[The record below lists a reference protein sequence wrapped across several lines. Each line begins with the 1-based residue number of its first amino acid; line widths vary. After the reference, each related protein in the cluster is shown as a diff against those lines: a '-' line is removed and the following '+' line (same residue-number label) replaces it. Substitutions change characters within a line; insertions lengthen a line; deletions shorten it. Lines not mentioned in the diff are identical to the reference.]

1 MALEFFLRR
10 FSMILRVALIILC
23 CGALLSGA
31 SAYADLQLPYKAEGL
46 SKEQAA
52 AYLLERFAFGPRPDE
67 VEKVA
72 QMGPEKWLAQQLKGN
87 LPDAE
92 LDKRLEAFP
101 ALKMTQEEMAA
112 TYVQNGRIRRILQR
126 QGVIDAAKMER
137 KEMNEKISAYR
148 KEHGLRGYGLL
159 SNQELKGQKLMRA
172 VYSENQLV
180 EVMTDFWFNHFNV
193 TTRDGG
199 ARSRVLAY
207 ERDAIRPNV
216 LGEFRVI
223 LGATAK
229 HPAMLYYL
237 DNAQSR
243 MAPPEQRQQAK
254 PEPKKEV
261 ASGEMGMDG
270 GMDGDM
276 GGEMAKAPAKAPAK
290 AQTPPQRRR
299 KYGLNENYARELM
312 ELHTLGV
319 DGGYTQQDVT
329 EVARVLTGWA
339 AAPYGNGRKNI
350 AKQMANGNTNNIL
363 QGDFVFRKSWHDDKA
378 KVVLGEKFPAG
389 GGLEEGERVLDMLT
403 SHPSTAR
410 FISTK
415 LARRFVNDA
424 PSDDLIDEMA
434 ETFTKTNG
442 DIAAVMA
449 TLAQS
454 RVFWAEAKKRS
465 KMKSPFELAVS
476 SLRALEADVKNPQP
490 MMRWFDRMGEPL
502 YGYLPPT
509 GFPDYAESWANSG
522 TLIARMNFG
531 IHLAAG
537 RINGVTL
544 KRLPKDS
551 NSLTTE
557 KALAMYSKLL
567 LPAQDT
573 SAIASE
579 VKETVPADA
588 ERKEVQVISMLLGSP
603 EFQYR

>member
-1 MALEFFLRR
+1 
-10 FSMILRVALIILC
+10 
-23 CGALLSGA
+23 
-31 SAYADLQLPYKAEGL
+31 
-46 SKEQAA
+46 
-52 AYLLERFAFGPRPDE
+52 
-67 VEKVA
+67 
-72 QMGPEKWLAQQLKGN
+72 
-87 LPDAE
+87 
-92 LDKRLEAFP
+92 
-101 ALKMTQEEMAA
+101 MAA
-112 TYVQNGRIRRILQR
+112 VYLQNGRLRNMMKKEGI
-126 QGVIDAAKMER
+126 IDPAKTPR
-137 KEMNEKISAYR
+137 KEMNEKMKAYR
-148 KEHGLRGYGLL
+148 EKHGLRPYGVL
-159 SNQELKGQKLMRA
+159 SNQELKGQKVMRA
-172 VYSENQLV
+172 VYSENQLT

-199 ARSRVLAY
+199 ARSRTLSY

-216 LGEFRVI
+216 LGNFRTI

-243 MAPPEQRQQAK
+243 MAPPEQQNQPK
-254 PEPKKEV
+254 PEPVKEM
-261 ASGEMGMDG
+261 AAGEMGMDG
-270 GMDGDM
+270 GMDGGMM
-276 GGEMAKAPAKAPAK
+276 GETAKAPEKAPAK
-290 AQTPPQRRR
+290 AQTPPRRKR

-319 DGGYTQQDVT
+319 DGGYTQRDVT

-350 AKQMANGNTNNIL
+350 DKQIARGSKNIIR
-363 QGDFVFRKSWHDDKA
+363 QGEFVFRTSWHDQNA
-378 KVVLGEKFPAG
+378 KVVLGETFPAG
-389 GGLEEGERVLDMLT
+389 VGIEEGERVLDML
-403 SHPSTAR
+403 SKHPSTAR

-415 LARRFVNDA
+415 LARRFVNDV
-424 PSDDLIDEMA
+424 PSDDLIDQMA
-434 ETFTKTNG
+434 ETFTRTDG
-442 DIAAVMA
+442 DIAAVVA

-454 RVFWAEAKKRS
+454 RVFWVEAKKRS
-465 KMKSPFELAVS
+465 KMKSPFELVVS

-490 MMRWFDRMGEPL
+490 MMTWFNRMGEPL

-531 IHLAAG
+531 VRLATG

-544 KRLPKDS
+544 KRLPRDS
-551 NSLTTE
+551 DGLTTDE
-557 KALAMYSKLL
+557 ALAMYSKLL

-579 VKETVPADA
+579 VKETIPDDA

>member
-1 MALEFFLRR
+1 
-10 FSMILRVALIILC
+10 MILRVALAVLC
-23 CGALLSGA
+23 CGALLA
-31 SAYADLQLPYKAEGL
+31 VAPANADLQLPYKAEGL

-52 AYLLERFAFGPRPDE
+52 AYLLERFAFGARPGE

-72 QMGPEKWLAQQLKGN
+72 KMGPEKWLAQQLKGN

-172 VYSENQLV
+172 VYSENQLA

-199 ARSRVLAY
+199 ARSRTLSY

-216 LGEFRVI
+216 LGEFRTI

-254 PEPKKEV
+254 PEPKQEM

-276 GGEMAKAPAKAPAK
+276 GGEMAKAPEKAPAK

-350 AKQMANGNTNNIL
+350 AKQMANGNKNNIL

-537 RINGVTL
+537 RINGITL
-544 KRLPKDS
+544 KQLPENS
-551 NSLTTE
+551 GSLTTE
-557 KALAMYSKLL
+557 QALAMYSKLL

>member
-1 MALEFFLRR
+1 
-10 FSMILRVALIILC
+10 MILRFALAVLC
-23 CGALLSGA
+23 CGALLAGA
-31 SAYADLQLPYKAEGL
+31 TAEAGLKLPYKKEGL

-52 AYLLERFAFGPRPDE
+52 AYLLERFAFGPRPGE

-72 QMGPEKWLAQQLKGN
+72 KMGPEKWLALQLKGN

-101 ALKMTQEEMAA
+101 ALKMTQEKMAA
-112 TYVQNGRIRRILQR
+112 VYVQNGRIRRILQR

-148 KEHGLRGYGLL
+148 KEHGLRSYGLL

-172 VYSENQLV
+172 VYSENQLA

-199 ARSRVLAY
+199 ARSRTLSY

-216 LGEFRVI
+216 LGKFRVI

-350 AKQMANGNTNNIL
+350 EKAMANGNNNNIL

-389 GGLEEGERVLDMLT
+389 GGIEEGERVLDMLT

-531 IHLAAG
+531 IHLATG

-544 KRLPKDS
+544 KQLPENS
-551 NSLTTE
+551 GSLTTE
-557 KALAMYSKLL
+557 EALAMYSKLL

-573 SAIASE
+573 SAIVSE

-588 ERKEVQVISMLLGSP
+588 ERKDVQVISMLLGSP

>member
-1 MALEFFLRR
+1 MIFR
-10 FSMILRVALIILC
+10 FSLIVLC
-23 CGALLSGA
+23 CGALLAGT
-31 SAYADLQLPYKAEGL
+31 SANAELKLPYKKAGL

-52 AYLLERFAFGPRPDE
+52 AYLLERFAFGARPGE
-67 VEKVA
+67 VERVA
-72 QMGPEKWLAQQLKGN
+72 KMGPEKWLAQQLKGN

-92 LDKRLEAFP
+92 LEKRLKTFP
-101 ALKMTQEEMAA
+101 ALSMTLPEMYDV
-112 TYVQNGRIRRILQR
+112 YVQNGRLRNRMEKE
-126 QGVIDAAKMER
+126 GVIDDEKMPL
-137 KEMNEKISAYR
+137 KEINEKMKVYR
-148 KEHGLRGYGLL
+148 EKHGLRAYGLL
-159 SNQELKGQKLMRA
+159 SNQELKGQKVMRA
-172 VYSENQLV
+172 VYSENQLA
-180 EVMTDFWFNHFNV
+180 EVLTDFWFNHFNV

-216 LGEFRVI
+216 LGEFRTI

-243 MAPPEQRQQAK
+243 MPPPEQQNQPRPQ
-254 PEPKKEV
+254 PKKEV
-261 ASGEMGMDG
+261 AMGEMGMDG
-270 GMDGDM
+270 GMDGGMMGGEMM
-276 GGEMAKAPAKAPAK
+276 GGEMAKATPKPVAKPK
-290 AQTPPQRRR
+290 TPPRR

-329 EVARVLTGWA
+329 EVARVLTGWGA
-339 AAPYGNGRKNI
+339 MPYGNGRKNVKRAI
-350 AKQMANGNTNNIL
+350 ANGNKN
-363 QGDFVFRKSWHDDKA
+363 FVREGEFLFRKTWHDKKA
-378 KVVLGEKFPAG
+378 KVVLGETFPAG
-389 GGLEEGERVLDMLT
+389 GGIEEGERVLDMLT

-424 PSDDLIDEMA
+424 PSDDVIDEMA
-434 ETFTKTNG
+434 ATFTKTNG

-465 KMKSPFELAVS
+465 KMKSPLELAAS
-476 SLRALEADVKNPQP
+476 SLRALEADIRNPQP
-490 MMRWFDRMGEPL
+490 MMYWFDRMGEPL
-502 YGYLPPT
+502 YGYEPPT
-509 GFPDYAESWANSG
+509 GYPDYAESWANSG

-531 IHLAAG
+531 VRLATS
-537 RINGVTL
+537 RIRGIVL
-544 KRLPKDS
+544 KRLPRES
-551 NSLTTE
+551 EHSPTTE
-557 KALAMYSKLL
+557 QALAMYSKLL

-573 SAIASE
+573 SAIAAE
-579 VKETVPADA
+579 VKETIPADA
-588 ERKEVQVISMLLGSP
+588 RRKDMQVVSMLIGSP

>member
-1 MALEFFLRR
+1 MTLRFALIVLCC
-10 FSMILRVALIILC
+10 VALL
-23 CGALLSGA
+23 GVAPTNA
-31 SAYADLQLPYKAEGL
+31 ELPYKAEGL

-52 AYLLERFAFGPRPDE
+52 AYLLERFAFGPRPGE

-72 QMGPEKWLAQQLKGN
+72 QMGPEKWLAQQLAGN
-87 LPDAE
+87 LPETE

-101 ALKMTQEEMAA
+101 ALKLTQAEMQAI
-112 TYVQNGRIRRILQR
+112 YVQNGRIRRILQR
-126 QGVIDAAKMER
+126 EGVIDAAKMDR
-137 KEMNEKISAYR
+137 KEMNKKISAYR
-148 KEHGLRGYGLL
+148 KKHGLRAYNALY
-159 SNQELKGQKLMRA
+159 NQELRGQKVMRA
-172 VYSENQLV
+172 VYSENQLT
-180 EVMTDFWFNHFNV
+180 EVLTDFWFNHFNV

-199 ARSRVLAY
+199 ARSHVLSY

-216 LGEFRVI
+216 LGKFRVI

-237 DNAQSR
+237 DNIQSR
-243 MAPPEQRQQAK
+243 MAPPSERNQPR
-254 PEPKKEV
+254 PKQEM

-270 GMDGDM
+270 GMV
-276 GGEMAKAPAKAPAK
+276 GGEAKAPAK
-290 AQTPPQRRR
+290 AQTPPKNKR

-339 AAPYGNGRKNI
+339 AMPYNNARKNLEKQI
-350 AKQMANGNTNNIL
+350 AKGSNKVIREGE
-363 QGDFVFRKSWHDDKA
+363 FVFRRDWHDKNA
-378 KVVLGEKFPAG
+378 KVVLGETFPAAG
-389 GGLEEGERVLDMLT
+389 GIEEGERVLDML
-403 SHPSTAR
+403 SKHSSTAH

-415 LARRFVNDA
+415 LARRFINDSPPEA
-424 PSDDLIDEMA
+424 LIERMA
-434 ETFTKTNG
+434 NTFRKTDG

-454 RVFWAEAKKRS
+454 REFWVEAKKRS
-465 KMKSPFELAVS
+465 KMKSPFELVVS

-490 MMRWFDRMGEPL
+490 MMQWFNRMGEPL

-531 IHLAAG
+531 VHLATG
-537 RINGVTL
+537 KIRGIEL
-544 KRLPKDS
+544 KRLSRDS
-551 NSLTTE
+551 GDLTTDE
-557 KALAMYSKLL
+557 ALAVYGKLL

-579 VKETVPADA
+579 VKETIPADA
-588 ERKEVQVISMLLGSP
+588 ERKEVQVVSMLIGSP

>member
-1 MALEFFLRR
+1 MT
-10 FSMILRVALIILC
+10 LRVALIVLC
-23 CGALLSGA
+23 YGALLSGT
-31 SAYADLQLPYKAEGL
+31 SADADLQLPYKAEGL

-52 AYLLERFAFGPRPDE
+52 AYLLERFAFGARPGE

-92 LDKRLEAFP
+92 LNKRLEAFP
-101 ALKMTQEEMAA
+101 ALKMTQAEMQAI
-112 TYVQNGRIRRILQR
+112 YVQNGRIRRILER
-126 QGVIDAAKMER
+126 QGVIDAAKMDR
-137 KEMNEKISAYR
+137 KEMNQKISAYR
-148 KEHGLRGYGLL
+148 KKHGLRAQNALY
-159 SNQELKGQKLMRA
+159 NQELKGQKLTRA

-199 ARSRVLAY
+199 ARSHVLTY

-243 MAPPEQRQQAK
+243 MAPPEQRNQ
-254 PEPKKEV
+254 PRPKQEM

-270 GMDGDM
+270 GMDGGMM
-276 GGEMAKAPAKAPAK
+276 GGEAKAPAK

-319 DGGYTQQDVT
+319 DGGYTQRDVT

-339 AAPYGNGRKNI
+339 AMPYNNARKNLERQI
-350 AKQMANGNTNNIL
+350 AKGSNRLVREGE
-363 QGDFVFRKSWHDDKA
+363 FVFRRDWHDKKA

-389 GGLEEGERVLDMLT
+389 GGLEEGDRVLDMLT
-403 SHPSTAR
+403 KHPSTAH

-415 LARRFVNDA
+415 LARRFINDS
-424 PSDDLIDEMA
+424 PPETLVKRMA
-434 ETFTKTNG
+434 KTFRETDG

-465 KMKSPFELAVS
+465 KMKSPFELVVS
-476 SLRALEADVKNPQP
+476 SLRALEADVKNPRP
-490 MMRWFDRMGEPL
+490 MMDWFDRMGEPL

-509 GFPDYAESWANSG
+509 GYPDYAESWANSG

-531 IHLAAG
+531 VHLAAG
-537 RINGVTL
+537 KIRGIEL
-544 KRLPKDS
+544 KRLSRDS
-551 NSLTTE
+551 AGLTTE
-557 KALAMYSKLL
+557 EALAVYSKLL

-573 SAIASE
+573 SAIVSE
-579 VKETVPADA
+579 VKEAIPADA
-588 ERKEVQVISMLLGSP
+588 RRKDMQVISMLLGSP

>member
-1 MALEFFLRR
+1 MRLR
-10 FSMILRVALIILC
+10 FALIVLC
-23 CGALLSGA
+23 CGALLGGA
-31 SAYADLQLPYKAEGL
+31 SADAKLKLPYKKERL

-52 AYLLERFAFGPRPDE
+52 AYLLERFAFGARPGE

-72 QMGPEKWLAQQLKGN
+72 KMGPEKWLAQQLTGN
-87 LPDAE
+87 LSETE
-92 LDKRLEAFP
+92 LDKRLDVFP
-101 ALKMTQEEMAA
+101 ALKLTQLEIQEIYVPDGQLRNIMKKEGIMDPA
-112 TYVQNGRIRRILQR
+112 TTP
-126 QGVIDAAKMER
+126 R
-137 KEMNEKISAYR
+137 KEMNEKMKAYR
-148 KEHGLRGYGLL
+148 EEHGLRPYGALF
-159 SNQELKGQKLMRA
+159 NQELRSQKVVRA

-199 ARSRVLAY
+199 ARSRVLSY

-216 LGEFRVI
+216 LGKFRVI

-243 MAPPEQRQQAK
+243 MGPPPPPKNPPK
-254 PEPKKEV
+254 PKQV
-261 ASGEMGMDG
+261 MAAGEMGMDG
-270 GMDGDM
+270 EMMGGEMM
-276 GGEMAKAPAKAPAK
+276 GGEMAKAPEKAPAK
-290 AQTPPQRRR
+290 AAPPKR

-329 EVARVLTGWA
+329 EVARVLTGWTA
-339 AAPYGNGRKNI
+339 MPYGNGRKNTN
-350 AKQMANGNTNNIL
+350 KQIANGNKNL
-363 QGDFVFRKSWHDDKA
+363 VREGEFLFRKYWHDKNA
-378 KVVLGEKFPAG
+378 KVVLGETFPAG
-389 GGLEEGERVLDMLT
+389 GGMEEGERVLDML
-403 SHPSTAR
+403 SKHPSTAH

-415 LARRFVNDA
+415 LARRFINDSPPEA
-424 PSDDLIDEMA
+424 LVERMA
-434 ETFTKTNG
+434 KTFRKTDG

-454 RVFWAEAKKRS
+454 REFWAEAKKRS

-476 SLRALEADVKNPQP
+476 SLRALEADIKNPQP
-490 MMRWFDRMGEPL
+490 MMYWFDRMGEPL
-502 YGYLPPT
+502 YGYESPT
-509 GFPDYAESWANSG
+509 GYPDYAESWANSG

-531 IHLAAG
+531 VRLAAG
-537 RINGVTL
+537 RIRGIEL

-551 NSLTTE
+551 EHSPTTE
-557 KALAMYSKLL
+557 EALAMYSKLL

-573 SAIASE
+573 RAIASE
-579 VKETVPADA
+579 VKEMISADA
-588 ERKEVQVISMLLGSP
+588 KRKDIQVVSMLIGSP

>member
-1 MALEFFLRR
+1 MMLRSALAVLCSCLFA
-10 FSMILRVALIILC
+10 VAPVN
-23 CGALLSGA
+23 
-31 SAYADLQLPYKAEGL
+31 ADLQLPYKAEGL

-52 AYLLERFAFGPRPDE
+52 AYLLERFAFGARPGE

-87 LPDAE
+87 LPDVE
-92 LDKRLEAFP
+92 LGKRLEAYP
-101 ALKMTQEEMAA
+101 SLKMTLPEMAELYVKDGEIRGMMSKEGIKMPSRKSMDKKMRKEWEEM
-112 TYVQNGRIRRILQR
+112 L
-126 QGVIDAAKMER
+126 
-137 KEMNEKISAYR
+137 SAYR
-148 KEHGLRGYGLL
+148 KKHGLYPYAALYVE
-159 SNQELKGQKLMRA
+159 ELPSQKLIRA

-193 TTRDGG
+193 TTRDSR
-199 ARSRVLAY
+199 ARTRTLSY

-216 LGEFRVI
+216 LGKFRVI

-229 HPAMLYYL
+229 HPAMLHYL
-237 DNAQSR
+237 DNVESR
-243 MAPPEQRQQAK
+243 MEPPEQQNQ
-254 PEPKKEV
+254 PEPKSKQDV
-261 ASGEMGMDG
+261 ASGEMDMDG
-270 GMDGDM
+270 GMM
-276 GGEMAKAPAKAPAK
+276 GSEMAKAAAKPK
-290 AQTPPQRRR
+290 TPPKPKR
-299 KYGLNENYARELM
+299 KRGLNENYARELM

-339 AAPYGNGRKNI
+339 LTPYGNARKNI
-350 AKQMANGNTNNIL
+350 DKQIARGNKKFIR
-363 QGDFVFRKSWHDDKA
+363 QGEFVFRLDWHDHNA
-378 KVVLGEKFPAG
+378 KMVLGETFPAG

-403 SHPSTAR
+403 KHPSTAR
-410 FISTK
+410 YISSK

-424 PSDDLIDEMA
+424 PSDDVIDEMA
-434 ETFTKTNG
+434 ETFTKTDG

-465 KMKSPFELAVS
+465 KMKSPLELVVS

-490 MMRWFDRMGEPL
+490 MMRWFVRMGEPL
-502 YGYLPPT
+502 YGYEPPT
-509 GFPDYAESWANSG
+509 GFPDYAESWANAG
-522 TLIARMNFG
+522 TLIARINFG
-531 IHLAAG
+531 IHLATG
-537 RINGVTL
+537 KIRGIEL
-544 KRLPKDS
+544 KRLSQDN

-557 KALAMYSKLL
+557 EALAMYSKLL

-579 VKETVPADA
+579 VKEMISADA
-588 ERKEVQVISMLLGSP
+588 ERKDVQVISMLIGSP

>member
-1 MALEFFLRR
+1 
-10 FSMILRVALIILC
+10 MILRVVLSVLC
-23 CGALLSGA
+23 CVALLTVVPA
-31 SAYADLQLPYKAEGL
+31 NADLELPYEAEGL
-46 SKEQAA
+46 GKEQAA
-52 AYLLERFAFGPRPDE
+52 VYLLERFAFGARPGE

-92 LDKRLEAFP
+92 LDKRLEAYP
-101 ALKMTQEEMAA
+101 ALKMTPAEMQAI
-112 TYVQNGRIRRILQR
+112 YVRNGLVRSMMEKEGL
-126 QGVIDAAKMER
+126 IDPAAKTPR

-148 KEHGLRGYGLL
+148 KKHGLRSYGTLA
-159 SNQELKGQKLMRA
+159 SRELRGQKVMRA

-180 EVMTDFWFNHFNV
+180 EVLTDFWFNHFNV
-193 TTRDGG
+193 TTSDG
-199 ARSRVLAY
+199 AVRNRALSY
-207 ERDAIRPNV
+207 ERDAIRPHV
-216 LGEFRVI
+216 LGKFRVI

-243 MAPPEQRQQAK
+243 MAPPSKQAK
-254 PEPKKEV
+254 PEKEM

-270 GMDGDM
+270 GMDGGMMGGEMM
-276 GGEMAKAPAKAPAK
+276 GGEMAKAVAEPK
-290 AQTPPQRRR
+290 TPPKR

-319 DGGYTQQDVT
+319 DGGYTQRDVT

-339 AAPYGNGRKNI
+339 AMPYNNAKNVRKNLEKQI
-350 AKQMANGNTNNIL
+350 ANERKKVIR
-363 QGDFVFRKSWHDDKA
+363 QGEFLFRKDWHDKKA

-389 GGLEEGERVLDMLT
+389 GGIEEGERVLDML
-403 SHPSTAR
+403 SKHPSTAR

-415 LARRFVNDA
+415 LARRFVNDE

-434 ETFTKTNG
+434 ETFTKTDG
-442 DIAAVMA
+442 DIAAVVA

-465 KMKSPFELAVS
+465 KMKSPFELVVS
-476 SLRALEADVKNPQP
+476 SLRALEADVKNPQSL
-490 MMRWFDRMGEPL
+490 MRWFDRMGEPL
-502 YGYLPPT
+502 YGYLQPT

-522 TLIARMNFG
+522 ALIARINFG
-531 IHLAAG
+531 IHLATG

-544 KRLPKDS
+544 KQLPKES
-551 NSLTTE
+551 AGLTTE
-557 KALAMYSKLL
+557 EALAMYSKLL

-579 VKETVPADA
+579 VKETIPADV
-588 ERKEVQVISMLLGSP
+588 ERKDVQVISMLIGSP

>member
-1 MALEFFLRR
+1 
-10 FSMILRVALIILC
+10 MILRVALAVLC
-23 CGALLSGA
+23 CGALLA
-31 SAYADLQLPYKAEGL
+31 VAPANADLQLPYKAEGL

-52 AYLLERFAFGPRPDE
+52 AYLLERFAFGARPGE

-72 QMGPEKWLAQQLKGN
+72 KMGPEKWLAQQLKGN

-101 ALKMTQEEMAA
+101 ALKMTQEEMSEV
-112 TYVQNGRIRRILQR
+112 YVNNGRIRRMVARAGL
-126 QGVIDAAKMER
+126 IDPAKTPR
-137 KEMNEKISAYR
+137 KEMNEKINAYR
-148 KEHGLRGYGLL
+148 KEHGLRPYGAL

-172 VYSENQLV
+172 VYSENQLT

-199 ARSRVLAY
+199 ARSRTLSY

-216 LGEFRVI
+216 LGKFRVI

-243 MAPPEQRQQAK
+243 MAPPEQREQAK
-254 PEPKKEV
+254 PEPVKEM

-276 GGEMAKAPAKAPAK
+276 GGEMAKAPEKAPAK
-290 AQTPPQRRR
+290 AQTPPQQRRR

-339 AAPYGNGRKNI
+339 AAPYGRGRENI
-350 AKQMANGNTNNIL
+350 KKQMANGNNNNIL
-363 QGDFVFRKSWHDDKA
+363 QGEFVFRKSWHDDKA

-389 GGLEEGERVLDMLT
+389 GGIEEGERVLDMLT

-424 PSDDLIDEMA
+424 PSDDVIDAMA
-434 ETFTKTNG
+434 ETFTKTDG

-465 KMKSPFELAVS
+465 KMKSPLEVVVS

-490 MMRWFDRMGEPL
+490 IMRWFDRMGEPL

-531 IHLAAG
+531 IHLATD
-537 RINGVTL
+537 RIRGIEL
-544 KRLPKDS
+544 KQLPKES
-551 NSLTTE
+551 AGLTTE
-557 KALAMYSKLL
+557 EALAMYSKLL

-579 VKETVPADA
+579 VKQTIPADA

>member
-1 MALEFFLRR
+1 MT
-10 FSMILRVALIILC
+10 LRVALIVLC
-23 CGALLSGA
+23 YGALLSGT
-31 SAYADLQLPYKAEGL
+31 SADAELQLPYKAEGL

-52 AYLLERFAFGPRPDE
+52 AYLLERFAFGARPGE

-87 LPDAE
+87 LSDAE

-101 ALKMTQEEMAA
+101 SLKMTQAEMQAI
-112 TYVQNGRIRRILQR
+112 YVQNGRIRRILER
-126 QGVIDAAKMER
+126 QGVIDAAKMDR
-137 KEMNEKISAYR
+137 KEMNQKISAYR
-148 KEHGLRGYGLL
+148 KKHGLRAQNALY
-159 SNQELKGQKLMRA
+159 NQELKGQKLTRA
-172 VYSENQLV
+172 VYSENQLA
-180 EVMTDFWFNHFNV
+180 EVLTDFWFNHFNV

-199 ARSRVLAY
+199 ARSHVLTY

-216 LGEFRVI
+216 LGKFRVI

-243 MAPPEQRQQAK
+243 MAPPEQRNQ
-254 PEPKKEV
+254 PRPKQEM

-270 GMDGDM
+270 GMDGGMM
-276 GGEMAKAPAKAPAK
+276 GGEEKAPAK

-339 AAPYGNGRKNI
+339 AMPYNNARKNLERQI
-350 AKQMANGNTNNIL
+350 AKGSNRLVREGE
-363 QGDFVFRKSWHDDKA
+363 FVFRRDWHDKKA

-403 SHPSTAR
+403 KHPSTAR

-415 LARRFVNDA
+415 LARRFINDS
-424 PSDDLIDEMA
+424 PPETLVKRMA
-434 ETFTKTNG
+434 KTFRETDG

-465 KMKSPFELAVS
+465 KMKSPFELVVS
-476 SLRALEADVKNPQP
+476 SLRALEADVKNPRP
-490 MMRWFDRMGEPL
+490 MMDWFDRMGEPL

-531 IHLAAG
+531 VHLAAG
-537 RINGVTL
+537 KIRGIEL
-544 KRLPKDS
+544 KRLSRDS
-551 NSLTTE
+551 DGLTTDE
-557 KALAMYSKLL
+557 ALAVYSKLL

-573 SAIASE
+573 SAIVSE
-579 VKETVPADA
+579 VKEAIPADA
-588 ERKEVQVISMLLGSP
+588 RRKDMQVISMLIGSP

>member
-1 MALEFFLRR
+1 
-10 FSMILRVALIILC
+10 MILRFSLIVLC
-23 CGALLSGA
+23 CGALLAGTSV
-31 SAYADLQLPYKAEGL
+31 YAELQLPYKAEGL

-52 AYLLERFAFGPRPDE
+52 AYLLERFAFGARPGE

-101 ALKMTQEEMAA
+101 ALKMTQFEMSE
-112 TYVQNGRIRRILQR
+112 TYVSNGPIRRILQKE
-126 QGVIDAAKMER
+126 GVVDPTKMSR
-137 KEMNEKISAYR
+137 KEMNQKISAYR
-148 KEHGLRGYGLL
+148 KKHGLRAYNALY
-159 SNQELKGQKLMRA
+159 NQELKGQKLMRA
-172 VYSENQLV
+172 VYSENQLT
-180 EVMTDFWFNHFNV
+180 EVLTDFWFNHFNV

-199 ARSRVLAY
+199 ARGRTLSY

-216 LGEFRVI
+216 LGEFRTI

-229 HPAMLYYL
+229 HPAMLHYL
-237 DNAQSR
+237 DNADSR
-243 MAPPEQRQQAK
+243 MAPPERQNQPRRKQEMATD
-254 PEPKKEV
+254 
-261 ASGEMGMDG
+261 EMGMDG
-270 GMDGDM
+270 GMM
-276 GGEMAKAPAKAPAK
+276 GGE
-290 AQTPPQRRR
+290 AQPPPKNRR

-339 AAPYGNGRKNI
+339 AMPYKNARKNLEKQI
-350 AKQMANGNTNNIL
+350 AKGSNNL
-363 QGDFVFRKSWHDDKA
+363 VREGEFVFRKTWHDKKA

-389 GGLEEGERVLDMLT
+389 GGVEEGERVLDML
-403 SHPSTAR
+403 SKHPSTAR

-415 LARRFVNDA
+415 LARRFINDSPPEA
-424 PSDDLIDEMA
+424 LVERMA
-434 ETFTKTNG
+434 RTFSETDG

-454 RVFWAEAKKRS
+454 PEFWAEAKKRS

-476 SLRALEADVKNPQP
+476 SLRALEANVRNPQP
-490 MMRWFDRMGEPL
+490 VMSWFDRMGEPL
-502 YGYLPPT
+502 YGYVPPT

-531 IHLAAG
+531 IHLATG
-537 RINGVTL
+537 KIRGIVL
-544 KRLPKDS
+544 KRLSRDS
-551 NSLTTE
+551 DDLTTDA
-557 KALAMYSKLL
+557 ALAVYSKLL

-579 VKETVPADA
+579 VKEAIPTDA
-588 ERKEVQVISMLLGSP
+588 RRKDVQVISMLLGSP

>member
-1 MALEFFLRR
+1 MTLRFALA
-10 FSMILRVALIILC
+10 VLC
-23 CGALLSGA
+23 CAALLA
-31 SAYADLQLPYKAEGL
+31 VAPANADLQLPYKAEGL
-46 SKEQAA
+46 SKDQAA
-52 AYLLERFAFGPRPDE
+52 AYLLERFAFGARPGE
-67 VEKVA
+67 VEKVV
-72 QMGPEKWLAQQLKGN
+72 QMGPEKWLAQQLAGN
-87 LPDAE
+87 LSDAA

-112 TYVQNGRIRRILQR
+112 VYLQNGRLRNMMKKEGI
-126 QGVIDAAKMER
+126 IDPAKTPR
-137 KEMNEKISAYR
+137 KEMNEKMKAYR
-148 KEHGLRGYGLL
+148 EKHGLRPYGVL
-159 SNQELKGQKLMRA
+159 SNQELKGQKVMRA
-172 VYSENQLV
+172 VYSENQLT

-199 ARSRVLAY
+199 ARSRTLSY

-216 LGEFRVI
+216 LGNFRTI

-243 MAPPEQRQQAK
+243 MAPPEQQNQPK
-254 PEPKKEV
+254 PEPVKEM
-261 ASGEMGMDG
+261 AAGEMGMDG
-270 GMDGDM
+270 GMDGGMM
-276 GGEMAKAPAKAPAK
+276 GETAKAPEKAPAK
-290 AQTPPQRRR
+290 AQTPPRRKR

-319 DGGYTQQDVT
+319 DGGYTQRDVT

-350 AKQMANGNTNNIL
+350 DKQIARGSKNIIR
-363 QGDFVFRKSWHDDKA
+363 QGEFVFRTSWHDQNA
-378 KVVLGEKFPAG
+378 KVALGETFPAG
-389 GGLEEGERVLDMLT
+389 GGIEEGERVLDML
-403 SHPSTAR
+403 SKHPSTAR

-415 LARRFVNDA
+415 LARRFVNDV
-424 PSDDLIDEMA
+424 PSDDLIDQMA
-434 ETFTKTNG
+434 ETFTRTDG
-442 DIAAVMA
+442 DIAAVVA

-454 RVFWAEAKKRS
+454 RVFWVEAKKRS
-465 KMKSPFELAVS
+465 KMKSPFELVVS

-490 MMRWFDRMGEPL
+490 MMTWFNRMGEPL

-531 IHLAAG
+531 VRLATG

-544 KRLPKDS
+544 KRLPRDS
-551 NSLTTE
+551 DGLTTDE
-557 KALAMYSKLL
+557 ALAMYSKLL

-579 VKETVPADA
+579 VKETIPDDA
-588 ERKEVQVISMLLGSP
+588 ERKDIHVVSMLLGSP

>member
-1 MALEFFLRR
+1 
-10 FSMILRVALIILC
+10 MILRVALIVLC
-23 CGALLSGA
+23 CGALFFGT
-31 SAYADLQLPYKAEGL
+31 SAEAELKLPYKAEGL

-52 AYLLERFAFGPRPDE
+52 AYLLERFAFGARPGE

-72 QMGPEKWLAQQLKGN
+72 QMGPEKWLAQQLAGN
-87 LPDAE
+87 LPDAA

-101 ALKMTQEEMAA
+101 ALKMTQFEMSKV
-112 TYVQNGRIRRILQR
+112 YVSNGPIRRILQKE
-126 QGVIDAAKMER
+126 GVVDPTKMSR
-137 KEMNEKISAYR
+137 KEMNQKISAYR
-148 KEHGLRGYGLL
+148 KKHGLRAYNALY
-159 SNQELKGQKLMRA
+159 NQELKGQKVLRA
-172 VYSENQLV
+172 VYSENQLT
-180 EVMTDFWFNHFNV
+180 EVLTDFWFNHFNV

-199 ARSRVLAY
+199 ARGRTLSY

-216 LGEFRVI
+216 LGEFRTI

-229 HPAMLYYL
+229 HPAMLNYL
-237 DNAQSR
+237 DNADSR
-243 MAPPEQRQQAK
+243 MAPPTQRNQPRRKQ
-254 PEPKKEV
+254 EM

-270 GMDGDM
+270 GMM
-276 GGEMAKAPAKAPAK
+276 GGE
-290 AQTPPQRRR
+290 AQPPPKNRR

-339 AAPYGNGRKNI
+339 AMPYKNARKNLEKQI
-350 AKQMANGNTNNIL
+350 AKGSNNL
-363 QGDFVFRKSWHDDKA
+363 VREGEFVFRKTWHDQKA

-389 GGLEEGERVLDMLT
+389 GGIEEGERVLDML
-403 SHPSTAR
+403 SEHPSTAR

-415 LARRFVNDA
+415 LARRFINDSPPDA
-424 PSDDLIDEMA
+424 LVERMA
-434 ETFTKTNG
+434 ETFTKTDG

-454 RVFWAEAKKRS
+454 PEFWAEAKKRS
-465 KMKSPFELAVS
+465 KMKSPLELVVS

-490 MMRWFDRMGEPL
+490 VMSWFDLMGEPL
-502 YGYLPPT
+502 YGYVPPT

-531 IHLAAG
+531 IHLATG
-537 RINGVTL
+537 KIRGIEL
-544 KRLPKDS
+544 KRLSRDS
-551 NSLTTE
+551 DGLTTDE
-557 KALAMYSKLL
+557 ALAVYGKLL

-579 VKETVPADA
+579 VKQTISPDA
-588 ERKEVQVISMLLGSP
+588 KRKEVQVISMLLGSP

>member
-1 MALEFFLRR
+1 MTLR
-10 FSMILRVALIILC
+10 FALIVLC
-23 CGALLSGA
+23 CGALLGVA
-31 SAYADLQLPYKAEGL
+31 PTNAELQLPYKAEGL

-52 AYLLERFAFGPRPDE
+52 AYLLERFAFGPRPGE

-72 QMGPEKWLAQQLKGN
+72 QMGPEKWLAQQLAGN
-87 LPDAE
+87 LPETE

-101 ALKMTQEEMAA
+101 ALKMTQAEMQAI
-112 TYVQNGRIRRILQR
+112 YVQNGRIRRILQR
-126 QGVIDAAKMER
+126 EGVIDAAKMDR
-137 KEMNEKISAYR
+137 KEMNKKISAYR
-148 KEHGLRGYGLL
+148 KKHGLRAYNALY
-159 SNQELKGQKLMRA
+159 NQELRGQKVMRA
-172 VYSENQLV
+172 VYSENQLT
-180 EVMTDFWFNHFNV
+180 EVLTDFWFNHFNV

-199 ARSRVLAY
+199 ARSHVLSY

-216 LGEFRVI
+216 LGKFRVI

-237 DNAQSR
+237 DNIQSR
-243 MAPPEQRQQAK
+243 MAPPSERNQPR
-254 PEPKKEV
+254 PKQEM

-270 GMDGDM
+270 GMDGGMM
-276 GGEMAKAPAKAPAK
+276 GGEAKAPAK
-290 AQTPPQRRR
+290 AQTPPKNRR

-339 AAPYGNGRKNI
+339 AMPYNNARKNLEKQI
-350 AKQMANGNTNNIL
+350 AKGSKKLIRE
-363 QGDFVFRKSWHDDKA
+363 GEFVFRRDWHDKNA
-378 KVVLGEKFPAG
+378 KVVLGETFPARG
-389 GGLEEGERVLDMLT
+389 GIEEGERVLDML
-403 SHPSTAR
+403 SKHPSTAR

-415 LARRFVNDA
+415 LARRFINDSPPEA
-424 PSDDLIDEMA
+424 LIERMA
-434 ETFTKTNG
+434 NTFRKTDG

-454 RVFWAEAKKRS
+454 REFWAEAKKRS
-465 KMKSPFELAVS
+465 KMKSPFELVVS

-490 MMRWFDRMGEPL
+490 MMQWFNRMGEPL

-509 GFPDYAESWANSG
+509 GYPDYAESWANSG

-531 IHLAAG
+531 VHLATG
-537 RINGVTL
+537 KIRGIEL
-544 KRLPKDS
+544 KRLSRD
-551 NSLTTE
+551 NDGLTTDE
-557 KALAMYSKLL
+557 ALAMYSKLL

-579 VKETVPADA
+579 VKEMVPADA
-588 ERKEVQVISMLLGSP
+588 KRKDMQVVSMLIGSP

>member
-1 MALEFFLRR
+1 
-10 FSMILRVALIILC
+10 MILRVALIVLC
-23 CGALLSGA
+23 CGALFFGT
-31 SAYADLQLPYKAEGL
+31 SAEAELKLPYKAEGL

-52 AYLLERFAFGPRPDE
+52 AYLLERFAFGARPGE

-72 QMGPEKWLAQQLKGN
+72 QMGPEKWLAQQLAGN
-87 LPDAE
+87 LPDAA

-101 ALKMTQEEMAA
+101 ALKMTQFEMSKV
-112 TYVQNGRIRRILQR
+112 YVSNGPIRRILQKE
-126 QGVIDAAKMER
+126 GVVDPTKMSR
-137 KEMNEKISAYR
+137 KEMNQKISAYR
-148 KEHGLRGYGLL
+148 KKHGLRAYNALY
-159 SNQELKGQKLMRA
+159 NQELKGQKVLRA
-172 VYSENQLV
+172 VYSENQLT
-180 EVMTDFWFNHFNV
+180 EVLTDFWFNHFNV

-199 ARSRVLAY
+199 ARGRTLSY

-216 LGEFRVI
+216 LGEFRTI

-229 HPAMLYYL
+229 HPAMLNYL
-237 DNAQSR
+237 DNADSR
-243 MAPPEQRQQAK
+243 MAPPTQRNQPRRKQ
-254 PEPKKEV
+254 EM

-270 GMDGDM
+270 GMM
-276 GGEMAKAPAKAPAK
+276 GGE
-290 AQTPPQRRR
+290 AQPPPKNRR

-363 QGDFVFRKSWHDDKA
+363 QGEFVFRKSWHDDKA

-389 GGLEEGERVLDMLT
+389 GGIEEGERVLDML
-403 SHPSTAR
+403 SEHPSTAR

-415 LARRFVNDA
+415 LARRFINDSPPDA
-424 PSDDLIDEMA
+424 LVERMA
-434 ETFTKTNG
+434 ETFTKTDG

-454 RVFWAEAKKRS
+454 PEFWAEAKKRS
-465 KMKSPFELAVS
+465 KMKSPLELVVS

-490 MMRWFDRMGEPL
+490 VMSWFDLMGEPL
-502 YGYLPPT
+502 YGYVPPT

-531 IHLAAG
+531 IHLATG
-537 RINGVTL
+537 KIRGIEL
-544 KRLPKDS
+544 KRLSRDS
-551 NSLTTE
+551 DGLTTDE
-557 KALAMYSKLL
+557 ALAVYGKLL

-579 VKETVPADA
+579 VKQTISPDA
-588 ERKEVQVISMLLGSP
+588 KRKEVQVISMLLGSP

>member
-1 MALEFFLRR
+1 MKLRFAL
-10 FSMILRVALIILC
+10 VVLC
-23 CGALLSGA
+23 CGALFGGT
-31 SAYADLQLPYKAEGL
+31 SADAGLKLPYKAEGL

-52 AYLLERFAFGPRPDE
+52 AYLLERFAFGARPGE

-72 QMGPEKWLAQQLKGN
+72 QMGPEKWLAQQLAGN
-87 LPDAE
+87 LSDAE

-112 TYVQNGRIRRILQR
+112 VYLQNGRLRNMMKKEGI
-126 QGVIDAAKMER
+126 IDPAKTPR
-137 KEMNEKISAYR
+137 KEMNEKMNAYR
-148 KEHGLRGYGLL
+148 KEHGLRPYGVL
-159 SNQELKGQKLMRA
+159 SNQELKGQKVMRA
-172 VYSENQLV
+172 VYSENQLT
-180 EVMTDFWFNHFNV
+180 EVLTDFWFNHFNV

-199 ARSRVLAY
+199 ARSRTLSY

-216 LGEFRVI
+216 LGKFRTV

-243 MAPPEQRQQAK
+243 MAPPEQQNQPK
-254 PEPKKEV
+254 PEPVKEM
-261 ASGEMGMDG
+261 AAGEMGMDG
-270 GMDGDM
+270 GMDGGMM
-276 GGEMAKAPAKAPAK
+276 GETAKAPEKAPAK
-290 AQTPPQRRR
+290 AQTPPKRKR

-329 EVARVLTGWA
+329 EVARVLTGWS

-350 AKQMANGNTNNIL
+350 DKQIARGSKNIIR
-363 QGDFVFRKSWHDDKA
+363 QGEFVFRKSWHDQNA
-378 KVVLGEKFPAG
+378 KVALGETFPAG
-389 GGLEEGERVLDMLT
+389 GGIEEGERVLDML
-403 SHPSTAR
+403 SKHPSTAR

-415 LARRFVNDA
+415 LARRFVNDT
-424 PSDDLIDEMA
+424 PSDDLIDQMA
-434 ETFTKTNG
+434 ETFTKTDG
-442 DIAAVMA
+442 DIAAVVA

-454 RVFWAEAKKRS
+454 RVFWVEAKKRS
-465 KMKSPFELAVS
+465 KMKSPFELVVS

-490 MMRWFDRMGEPL
+490 MMTWFNRMGEPL

-509 GFPDYAESWANSG
+509 GYPDYAESWANSG

-531 IHLAAG
+531 VRLATG

-544 KRLPKDS
+544 KRLPK
-551 NSLTTE
+551 NSDHTPTTE
-557 KALAMYSKLL
+557 EALAMYSKLL

-579 VKETVPADA
+579 VKKMIPADA
-588 ERKEVQVISMLLGSP
+588 KRKDIQVVSMLLGSP

>member
-1 MALEFFLRR
+1 MLFRL
-10 FSMILRVALIILC
+10 SLIVLC
-23 CGALLSGA
+23 CGALLAGA
-31 SAYADLQLPYKAEGL
+31 ADAGKLQLPYKAEGL

-52 AYLLERFAFGPRPDE
+52 AYLLERFAFGARPGE
-67 VEKVA
+67 VEKVV
-72 QMGPEKWLAQQLKGN
+72 QMGPEKWLAQQLAGN
-87 LPDAE
+87 LPDAA

-112 TYVQNGRIRRILQR
+112 VYLQNGRLRNMMKREGI
-126 QGVIDAAKMER
+126 IDPATTPR
-137 KEMNEKISAYR
+137 KEMNEKMKAYR
-148 KEHGLRGYGLL
+148 EKHGLRPYGVL
-159 SNQELKGQKLMRA
+159 SNQELKGQKVLRA
-172 VYSENQLV
+172 VYSENQLT
-180 EVMTDFWFNHFNV
+180 EVLTDFWFNHFNV

-199 ARSRVLAY
+199 ARSRTLSY

-216 LGEFRVI
+216 LGNFRVI

-243 MAPPEQRQQAK
+243 MAPPEQQNQPK

-270 GMDGDM
+270 GMDGGMM
-276 GGEMAKAPAKAPAK
+276 GETAKAPAKAPAK
-290 AQTPPQRRR
+290 AQTPPRRKR

-350 AKQMANGNTNNIL
+350 DKQIERGSKNIIR
-363 QGDFVFRKSWHDDKA
+363 QGEFVFRTSWHDQNA
-378 KVVLGEKFPAG
+378 KVVLGETFPAG
-389 GGLEEGERVLDMLT
+389 VGIEEGERVLDML
-403 SHPSTAR
+403 SKHPSTAR

-424 PSDDLIDEMA
+424 PSDDLIDQMA
-434 ETFTKTNG
+434 ETFTRTDG
-442 DIAAVMA
+442 DIAAVVA

-454 RVFWAEAKKRS
+454 RVFWVEAKKRS

-531 IHLAAG
+531 VHLAMG

-551 NSLTTE
+551 DGLTTDE
-557 KALAMYSKLL
+557 ALAMYSKLL

-579 VKETVPADA
+579 VKETIPDDA

>member
-1 MALEFFLRR
+1 
-10 FSMILRVALIILC
+10 MILRVALAVLC
-23 CGALLSGA
+23 CGALLA
-31 SAYADLQLPYKAEGL
+31 VAPANADLQLPYKAEGL

-52 AYLLERFAFGPRPDE
+52 AYLLERFAFGARPGE

-72 QMGPEKWLAQQLKGN
+72 KMGPEKWLAQQLKGN

-112 TYVQNGRIRRILQR
+112 TYVQNGRIRRIVAKAGL
-126 QGVIDAAKMER
+126 IDPAKTPR

-148 KEHGLRGYGLL
+148 KEHGLRPYGML

-172 VYSENQLV
+172 VYSENQLA
-180 EVMTDFWFNHFNV
+180 EVMTGFWFNHFNV

-199 ARSRVLAY
+199 ARSRTLSY

-276 GGEMAKAPAKAPAK
+276 GGEMAKAPEKAPAK

-350 AKQMANGNTNNIL
+350 EKAMARGNKNNIL

-509 GFPDYAESWANSG
+509 GYPDYAESWAKFGYADCANEFWYPSG
-522 TLIARMNFG
+522 YW
-531 IHLAAG
+531 
-537 RINGVTL
+537 
-544 KRLPKDS
+544 P
-551 NSLTTE
+551 
-557 KALAMYSKLL
+557 Y
-567 LPAQDT
+567 
-573 SAIASE
+573 
-579 VKETVPADA
+579 
-588 ERKEVQVISMLLGSP
+588 
-603 EFQYR
+603 

>member
-1 MALEFFLRR
+1 
-10 FSMILRVALIILC
+10 MILRFSLVVLC
-23 CGALLSGA
+23 CGALFSGA
-31 SAYADLQLPYKAEGL
+31 AADAKLKLPYKAEGL

-52 AYLLERFAFGPRPDE
+52 AYLLERFAFGARPGE

-101 ALKMTQEEMAA
+101 ALKMTQFEMQAI
-112 TYVQNGRIRRILQR
+112 YVQNGSIRRILQR
-126 QGVIDAAKMER
+126 EGVVDAAKMSR
-137 KEMNEKISAYR
+137 KEMNQKISAYR
-148 KEHGLRGYGLL
+148 KKHGLRAYNALY
-159 SNQELKGQKLMRA
+159 NQELKGQKVTRA
-172 VYSENQLV
+172 VYSENQLT
-180 EVMTDFWFNHFNV
+180 EVLTDFWFNHFNV

-199 ARSRVLAY
+199 ARGRTLSY

-216 LGEFRVI
+216 LGKFRVI

-229 HPAMLYYL
+229 HPAMLHYL
-237 DNAQSR
+237 DNADSR
-243 MAPPEQRQQAK
+243 MAPPSQRNQ
-254 PEPKKEV
+254 PKLKQEV

-270 GMDGDM
+270 GMM
-276 GGEMAKAPAKAPAK
+276 GGEAK
-290 AQTPPQRRR
+290 AQPPPKNRR

-319 DGGYTQQDVT
+319 DGGYTQRDVT

-339 AAPYGNGRKNI
+339 PMPYKNARKNLEKQI
-350 AKQMANGNTNNIL
+350 AKGSNNL
-363 QGDFVFRKSWHDDKA
+363 VREGEFVFRKSWHDKKA

-389 GGLEEGERVLDMLT
+389 GGIEEGERVLDML
-403 SHPSTAR
+403 SKHPSTAH

-415 LARRFVNDA
+415 LARRFINDSPPEA
-424 PSDDLIDEMA
+424 LIERMA
-434 ETFTKTNG
+434 KTFRETDG

-454 RVFWAEAKKRS
+454 REFWAEAKKRS
-465 KMKSPFELAVS
+465 KMKSPFELVVS
-476 SLRALEADVKNPQP
+476 SLRALEADVRNPLP
-490 MMRWFDRMGEPL
+490 MMGWFDRMGEPL
-502 YGYLPPT
+502 YGYVPPT

-537 RINGVTL
+537 KIRGIEL
-544 KRLPKDS
+544 KRLSRDS
-551 NSLTTE
+551 DGLTTDE
-557 KALAMYSKLL
+557 ALAVYGKLL

-579 VKETVPADA
+579 VKETIPDDA

>member
-1 MALEFFLRR
+1 
-10 FSMILRVALIILC
+10 MILRVALIVLC

-52 AYLLERFAFGPRPDE
+52 AYLLERFAFGARPGE

-72 QMGPEKWLAQQLKGN
+72 KMGPEKWLAQQLKGN

-92 LDKRLEAFP
+92 LNKRLEAFP
-101 ALKMTQEEMAA
+101 ALKMTQAEMQVI
-112 TYVQNGRIRRILQR
+112 YVQNGRIRRILER
-126 QGVIDAAKMER
+126 QGVIDAAKMDR
-137 KEMNEKISAYR
+137 KEMNQKISAYR
-148 KEHGLRGYGLL
+148 KKHGLRAQNALY
-159 SNQELKGQKLMRA
+159 NQELKGQKVMRA
-172 VYSENQLV
+172 VYSENQLA
-180 EVMTDFWFNHFNV
+180 EVLTDFWFNHFNV

-199 ARSRVLAY
+199 ARSHVLTY

-216 LGEFRVI
+216 LGNFRTI

-243 MAPPEQRQQAK
+243 MAPPEQRNQ
-254 PEPKKEV
+254 PRPKQEM

-270 GMDGDM
+270 GMDGGMM
-276 GGEMAKAPAKAPAK
+276 GGEAKAPAK

-339 AAPYGNGRKNI
+339 AMPYNNARKNLERQI
-350 AKQMANGNTNNIL
+350 AKGSNRLVREGE
-363 QGDFVFRKSWHDDKA
+363 FVFRRDWHDKKA

-403 SHPSTAR
+403 KHPSTAH

-415 LARRFVNDA
+415 LARRFINDS
-424 PSDDLIDEMA
+424 PPETLVKRMA
-434 ETFTKTNG
+434 KTFRETDG

-454 RVFWAEAKKRS
+454 RVFWAEAKERS
-465 KMKSPFELAVS
+465 KMKSPFELVVS
-476 SLRALEADVKNPQP
+476 SLRALEADVKNPRP
-490 MMRWFDRMGEPL
+490 MMDWFDRMGEPL

-531 IHLAAG
+531 VHLAAG
-537 RINGVTL
+537 KIRGIEL
-544 KRLPKDS
+544 KRLSRDS
-551 NSLTTE
+551 DGLTTDE
-557 KALAMYSKLL
+557 ALAVYSKLL

-573 SAIASE
+573 SAIVSE
-579 VKETVPADA
+579 VKEAIPADA
-588 ERKEVQVISMLLGSP
+588 RRKDMQVISMLIGSP

>member
-1 MALEFFLRR
+1 
-10 FSMILRVALIILC
+10 MILRFALAVLC
-23 CGALLSGA
+23 CGALLAVAPAEAG
-31 SAYADLQLPYKAEGL
+31 LKLPYKAEGL

-52 AYLLERFAFGPRPDE
+52 AYLLERFAFGARPGE

-72 QMGPEKWLAQQLKGN
+72 KMGPEKWLAQQLKGN
-87 LPDAE
+87 LPDAALE
-92 LDKRLEAFP
+92 KRLEAFP

-112 TYVQNGRIRRILQR
+112 VYVNNGRIRRMVAKAGL
-126 QGVIDAAKMER
+126 IDPAKTPR
-137 KEMNEKISAYR
+137 KEMNEKINAYR
-148 KEHGLRGYGLL
+148 KEHGLRPYGML

-172 VYSENQLV
+172 VYSENQLT

-199 ARSRVLAY
+199 ARSRTLSY

-216 LGEFRVI
+216 LGKFRVI

-243 MAPPEQRQQAK
+243 MAPPSERQQAK

-276 GGEMAKAPAKAPAK
+276 GGEMAKAPEKAPAK
-290 AQTPPQRRR
+290 AQAPPQRRR

-329 EVARVLTGWA
+329 EVARVLTGWTA
-339 AAPYGNGRKNI
+339 MPYGNGRKNTDRAI
-350 AKQMANGNTNNIL
+350 ANGNKNL
-363 QGDFVFRKSWHDDKA
+363 VRQGEFLFRNAWHDKKA

-389 GGLEEGERVLDMLT
+389 GGIEEGERVLDMLT
-403 SHPSTAR
+403 KHPSTAH

-415 LARRFVNDA
+415 LARRFVNDSPPEA
-424 PSDDLIDEMA
+424 LVKRMA
-434 ETFTKTNG
+434 KTFSKTDG

-454 RVFWAEAKKRS
+454 REFWAEAKKRS
-465 KMKSPFELAVS
+465 KMKSPLEVVVS

-490 MMRWFDRMGEPL
+490 VMSWFDRMGEPL
-502 YGYLPPT
+502 YGYVPPT

-531 IHLAAG
+531 IHLATG
-537 RINGVTL
+537 RIRGIEL
-544 KRLPKDS
+544 KQLPKES
-551 NSLTTE
+551 AGLTTE
-557 KALAMYSKLL
+557 EALAMYSKLL

-579 VKETVPADA
+579 VKQTIPADA

>member
-1 MALEFFLRR
+1 
-10 FSMILRVALIILC
+10 MILRVALAVLC
-23 CGALLSGA
+23 CGALLA
-31 SAYADLQLPYKAEGL
+31 VAPANADLQLPYKAEGL

-52 AYLLERFAFGPRPDE
+52 AYLLERFAFGARPGE

-72 QMGPEKWLAQQLKGN
+72 KMGPEKWLAQQLKGN

-112 TYVQNGRIRRILQR
+112 TYVQNGRIRRIVAKAGL
-126 QGVIDAAKMER
+126 IDPAKTPR

-148 KEHGLRGYGLL
+148 KEHGLRPYGML

-172 VYSENQLV
+172 VYSENQLA
-180 EVMTDFWFNHFNV
+180 EVMTGFWFNHFNV

-199 ARSRVLAY
+199 ARSRTLSY

-350 AKQMANGNTNNIL
+350 EKAMARGNKNNIL

-509 GFPDYAESWANSG
+509 GYPDYAESWANSG

-531 IHLAAG
+531 IHLATG
-537 RINGVTL
+537 RIRGIEL
-544 KRLPKDS
+544 KQLPEES
-551 NSLTTE
+551 AGLTTE
-557 KALAMYSKLL
+557 EALAMYSKLL

-588 ERKEVQVISMLLGSP
+588 ERKDVQVISMLLGSP

>member
-1 MALEFFLRR
+1 
-10 FSMILRVALIILC
+10 MILRVALAVLC
-23 CGALLSGA
+23 CGALLA
-31 SAYADLQLPYKAEGL
+31 VAPANADLQLPYKAEGL

-52 AYLLERFAFGPRPDE
+52 AYLLERFAFGARPGE

-72 QMGPEKWLAQQLKGN
+72 KMGPEKWLALQLKGN

-112 TYVQNGRIRRILQR
+112 VYVNNGRIRRMVAKAGL
-126 QGVIDAAKMER
+126 IDPAKTPR

-148 KEHGLRGYGLL
+148 KEHGLRPYGAL

-172 VYSENQLV
+172 VYSENQLA

-199 ARSRVLAY
+199 ARSRTLSY

-276 GGEMAKAPAKAPAK
+276 GGEMAKAPEKAPAK

-350 AKQMANGNTNNIL
+350 EKAMARGNKNNIL

-531 IHLAAG
+531 IHLATG
-537 RINGVTL
+537 RIRGIEL
-544 KRLPKDS
+544 KQLPEES
-551 NSLTTE
+551 AGLTTE
-557 KALAMYSKLL
+557 EALAMYSKLL

-588 ERKEVQVISMLLGSP
+588 ERKDVQVISMLLGSP

>member
-1 MALEFFLRR
+1 
-10 FSMILRVALIILC
+10 MILRFALAVLC
-23 CGALLSGA
+23 CGALLAVAPAEAG
-31 SAYADLQLPYKAEGL
+31 LKLPYKKEGL

-52 AYLLERFAFGPRPDE
+52 AYLLERFAFGARPGE

-72 QMGPEKWLAQQLKGN
+72 KMGPEKWLAQQLKGN

-112 TYVQNGRIRRILQR
+112 VYVQNGRIRRMVAKAGL
-126 QGVIDAAKMER
+126 IDPAKTPR
-137 KEMNEKISAYR
+137 KEMNQKINAYR
-148 KEHGLRGYGLL
+148 KKHGLRPYGVL
-159 SNQELKGQKLMRA
+159 SNQELKGQKVMRA

-199 ARSRVLAY
+199 ARSRTLSY

-243 MAPPEQRQQAK
+243 MAPPSEQEQAK
-254 PEPKKEV
+254 PQPKQEM

-270 GMDGDM
+270 GMDGGMGGEMM
-276 GGEMAKAPAKAPAK
+276 GGEMAKATPKPVAKPK
-290 AQTPPQRRR
+290 TPPRR

-319 DGGYTQQDVT
+319 DGGYTQKDVT

-339 AAPYGNGRKNI
+339 AAPYGNGRKNMK
-350 AKQMANGNTNNIL
+350 KQMANGNNNNIL

-389 GGLEEGERVLDMLT
+389 GGLEEGERVLDML
-403 SHPSTAR
+403 SKHPSTAR

-424 PSDDLIDEMA
+424 PSDDLIDAMA
-434 ETFTKTNG
+434 ETFIKTDG

-544 KRLPKDS
+544 KQLPE
-551 NSLTTE
+551 NSGLTTE
-557 KALAMYSKLL
+557 EALAMYSKLL

>member
-1 MALEFFLRR
+1 
-10 FSMILRVALIILC
+10 
-23 CGALLSGA
+23 
-31 SAYADLQLPYKAEGL
+31 
-46 SKEQAA
+46 A
-52 AYLLERFAFGPRPDE
+52 AYLLERFAFGARPGE

-72 QMGPEKWLAQQLKGN
+72 KMGPEKWLAQQLKGN

-92 LDKRLEAFP
+92 LEKRLEAFP

-112 TYVQNGRIRRILQR
+112 VYVQNGRIRRMVAKAGL
-126 QGVIDAAKMER
+126 IDPAKTPR
-137 KEMNEKISAYR
+137 KEMNEKINAYR
-148 KEHGLRGYGLL
+148 KEHGLRPYGML

-172 VYSENQLV
+172 VYSENQLT

-199 ARSRVLAY
+199 ARSRTLSY

-216 LGEFRVI
+216 LGKFRVI

-261 ASGEMGMDG
+261 AAGEMGMDG
-270 GMDGDM
+270 GMDGEM

-290 AQTPPQRRR
+290 AQTPPPRRR

-319 DGGYTQQDVT
+319 DGGYTQRDVT

-350 AKQMANGNTNNIL
+350 DKAMARGNMNNIRD
-363 QGDFVFRKSWHDDKA
+363 GEFVFRKSWHDDKA

-389 GGLEEGERVLDMLT
+389 GGIEEGERVLDMLT
-403 SHPSTAR
+403 AHPSTAR

-454 RVFWAEAKKRS
+454 RVFWAEAKTRS
-465 KMKSPFELAVS
+465 KMKSPLEVVVS
-476 SLRALEADVKNPQP
+476 SLRALEADVQNPQP

-531 IHLAAG
+531 IHLATD
-537 RINGVTL
+537 RIRGIEL
-544 KRLPKDS
+544 KQLPKES
-551 NSLTTE
+551 AGLTTE
-557 KALAMYSKLL
+557 EALARYSKLL

-579 VKETVPADA
+579 VKQTIPDDA

>member
-1 MALEFFLRR
+1 MLR
-10 FSMILRVALIILC
+10 FSLVILC
-23 CGALLSGA
+23 CSALLSGA
-31 SAYADLQLPYKAEGL
+31 TADADLQLPYKAEGL

-52 AYLLERFAFGPRPDE
+52 AYLLERFAFGPRPGE
-67 VEKVA
+67 VEKVV
-72 QMGPEKWLAQQLKGN
+72 QMSPEKWLAQQLAGN

-101 ALKMTQEEMAA
+101 ALKMTQVEMQSI
-112 TYVQNGRIRRILQR
+112 YVQNGRIRRILER
-126 QGVIDAAKMER
+126 QGVVDAAKMDR
-137 KEMNEKISAYR
+137 KEMNQKISAYR
-148 KEHGLRGYGLL
+148 KKHGLRAQNALY
-159 SNQELKGQKLMRA
+159 NEELRGQKVMRA
-172 VYSENQLV
+172 VYSENQFA

-199 ARSRVLAY
+199 ARSHVLTY

-216 LGEFRVI
+216 LGKFRVI

-237 DNAQSR
+237 DNTQSR
-243 MAPPEQRQQAK
+243 MAPPSERNRAK
-254 PEPKKEV
+254 PKQEV

-270 GMDGDM
+270 GMM
-276 GGEMAKAPAKAPAK
+276 GGEAPAK

-339 AAPYGNGRKNI
+339 AMPYRNARKNLE
-350 AKQMANGNTNNIL
+350 KQIERGSKRLIRE
-363 QGDFVFRKSWHDDKA
+363 GEFVFRRDWHDKKA

-389 GGLEEGERVLDMLT
+389 GGMEEGERVLDML
-403 SHPSTAR
+403 SEHPSTAR

-415 LARRFVNDA
+415 LARRFINDSPPEA
-424 PSDDLIDEMA
+424 LVERMA
-434 ETFTKTNG
+434 KTFTKTDG
-442 DIAAVMA
+442 DIAAVVA

-454 RVFWAEAKKRS
+454 REFWAEAKKRS
-465 KMKSPFELAVS
+465 KMKSPLELVVS

-490 MMRWFDRMGEPL
+490 MMGWFNRMGEPL
-502 YGYLPPT
+502 YGYVPPT
-509 GFPDYAESWANSG
+509 GYPDYAESWANAG

-531 IHLAAG
+531 VHLAAG
-537 RINGVTL
+537 KIRGIEL
-544 KRLPKDS
+544 KRLSRDS
-551 NSLTTE
+551 DGLTTDE
-557 KALAMYSKLL
+557 ALAVYGKLL

-579 VKETVPADA
+579 VKETIPDDA
-588 ERKEVQVISMLLGSP
+588 KRKDVQVISMLLGSP

>member
-1 MALEFFLRR
+1 
-10 FSMILRVALIILC
+10 MILRVALIILC

-350 AKQMANGNTNNIL
+350 EKAMARGNKNNIL